1 MNDITKIR
9 NQEIADI
16 FYEVAELLELQGV
29 KFKPQA
35 YRKAAQSIQAL
46 SEDIKAIFER
56 DELQDIPGVGTNIA
70 LKIQEIL
77 ETGDLPYLEK
87 LRKEI
92 PQGLRELTQLE
103 GVGPKI
109 AFQLYDK
116 LKISSIEE
124 LESAAKEGKLRELK
138 GFKEKTEENILKAIE
153 MYRSAQGRFLLGKIL
168 PIAKELKD
176 ALENLKEVTKIAIAG
191 SLRRK
196 KETIGDVD
204 ILVVSIEPL
213 KVMDY
218 FIELP
223 AVKRVLAKGPSKSTV
238 VLSNN
243 LQVDLRVVEEK
254 SFGSALQYFTGSKE
268 HNVKLR
274 KLAIEKNW
282 KLSEYS
288 LLDKGTNQIIA
299 GENEKDIYT
308 ALGLSYI
315 EPELREDRGEIE
327 AALKGKLTHLVTSTD
342 IKGDLQ
348 VHTKKSDGLNSLE
361 EMIEAAR
368 LLNYDYVAITDHS
381 KGLRVA
387 RGLSEAEIRNQM
399 KEIDALN
406 RKIEG
411 MTILAGIETNIDSDG
426 KLDISNDVLK
436 DLDIVVAAI
445 HSGFKQSEEKITE
458 RILTAMHNDYVN
470 VIAHP
475 TGRLINKR
483 EPYQINLPKIFEAAS
498 KLRVFMEINAFPDR
512 LDLSDINCFKARAYE
527 TRFSIAT
534 DAHHMDHLR
543 YMELG
548 VSVARR
554 GWLEKNDIINT
565 LNVKELRKRLER
577 K

>member
-1 MNDITKIR
+1 MGEVAKIR
-9 NQEIADI
+9 NQEVADI
-16 FYEVAELLELQGV
+16 FYEIADLLELQGV

-35 YRKAAQSIQAL
+35 YRKAAQSIQTL
-46 SEDIKAIFER
+46 SEDITAVYER
-56 DELQDIPGVGTNIA
+56 DELSEIPGVGTSIA

-77 ETGDLPYLEK
+77 EKGDLEYLEK

-124 LESAAKEGKLRELK
+124 LELSAKQGKLRELK

-153 MYRSAQGRFLLGKIL
+153 MYRSAQGRFLLGDIL
-168 PIAKELKD
+168 PIAEELEKP
-176 ALENLKEVTKIAIAG
+176 LKNLKEVTRITIAG
-191 SLRRK
+191 SLRRR
-196 KETIGDVD
+196 KETIGDLD
-204 ILVVSIEPL
+204 FLVVSVEPL

-218 FIELP
+218 FTELP
-223 AVKRVLAKGPSKSTV
+223 VVKRVLAKGPSKSSV

-282 KLSEYS
+282 KLSEYN
-288 LLDKGTNQIIA
+288 LLDKETKQIIA
-299 GENEKDIYT
+299 GENEEDIYK
-308 ALGLSYI
+308 ALELSYI

-327 AALKGKLTHLVTSTD
+327 AALKGKLPHLVTLKD
-342 IKGDLQ
+342 VKGDLQ
-348 VHTKKSDGLNSLE
+348 VHTKWSDGINSLE

-381 KGLRVA
+381 KGLQVA
-387 RGLSEAEIRNQM
+387 HGLTEVEVRKQM
-399 KEIDALN
+399 REIDVLN
-406 RKIEG
+406 RKMEDI
-411 MTILAGIETNIDSDG
+411 TILCGIETNIDSNG
-426 KLDISNDVLK
+426 KLDISNDVLR
-436 DLDIVVAAI
+436 DLDIVVAAV
-445 HSGFKQSEEKITE
+445 HSGFKQSEEKMTE

-483 EPYQINLPKIFEAAS
+483 GPYPINLPEIFETAS
-498 KLRVFMEINAFPDR
+498 KLRVILEINAFPNR
-512 LDLSDINCFKARAYE
+512 LDLSDLNCFKARTYG
-527 TRFSIAT
+527 TKFSIAT
-534 DAHHMDHLR
+534 DAHHTDHFT

-554 GWLEKNDIINT
+554 GWLEKKDIINT
-565 LNVKELRKRLER
+565 LNLKELRKILER